1 MSWPLKY
8 LIYSFSLLFLLSCN
22 NENKVCLASEQK
34 ALFTSNTRG
43 IENYY
48 FQKSKET
55 VTEKFRFNLFMTMD
69 FEIISSGCDELTQ
82 EIRIEFQD
90 KSEPM
95 PRKISAKDLI
105 EVVASTL
112 LEISSFDKNAYSLT
126 GLADA
131 MMKKQ
136 NLMEYNQEIS
146 IGNGFSLQLDKIHD
160 AESTLVTII
169 LKKDKGI

>member
-1 MSWPLKY
+1 MNSTFK
-8 LIYSFSLLFLLSCN
+8 ISLFAISLFFLLSCN
-22 NENKVCLASEQK
+22 SEKKICLASEQK
-34 ALFTSNTRG
+34 PLFSSKTKG
-43 IENYY
+43 IENYS

-55 VTEKFRFNLFMTMD
+55 VTEKFRFNLFITMD
-69 FEIISSGCDELTQ
+69 FEIISTGCDELTQ
-82 EIRIEFQD
+82 EIRMEFQD

-112 LEISSFDKNAYSLT
+112 LEISNFDKNAYSLT

-136 NLMEYNQEIS
+136 ASMEYNQAVS
-146 IGNGFSLQLDKIHD
+146 IGNRFSMQLDKIHD
-160 AESTLVTII
+160 ANSTVVTIM
-169 LKKDKGI
+169 LKREKE

>member
-1 MSWPLKY
+1 V
-8 LIYSFSLLFLLSCN
+8 N
-22 NENKVCLASEQK
+22 
-34 ALFTSNTRG
+34 
-43 IENYY
+43 
-48 FQKSKET
+48 
-55 VTEKFRFNLFMTMD
+55 
-69 FEIISSGCDELTQ
+69 ELTQ

-169 LKKDKGI
+169 LKRDKGI

>member
-1 MSWPLKY
+1 MKY
-8 LIYSFSLLFLLSCN
+8 FFNFSILFLAIIILNSC
-22 NENKVCLASEQK
+22 ESKNKKCLALDQK
-34 ALFTSNTRG
+34 PLFSSTTKG
-43 IENYY
+43 IENYS
-48 FQKSKET
+48 FTKNNQNVS
-55 VTEKFRFNLFMTMD
+55 EKFRFHLFLTMD

-82 EIRIEFQD
+82 EIRIDFQD

-95 PRKISAKDLI
+95 PRKINAKDLI

-136 NLMEYNQEIS
+136 NQMEYNQEVS
-146 IGNGFSLQLDKIHD
+146 IGNGFMLQLDKIHD
-160 AESTLVTII
+160 TESTLVTII
-169 LKKDKGI
+169 LKREKGI